1 MLVGPTVH
9 PPLIDVLLQFRFHRI
24 ALTADVSK
32 MYRAVELTQSD
43 RDLHRFVWRSTP
55 TDNLTDYRMTR
66 VTFGVSASSF
76 AANMSVKQNALN
88 HATEYPQ
95 AARIVETSFYVDD
108 CLSGADSA
116 EEAIILQRQLH
127 NLFTKGG
134 FLLRKWDSNDATV
147 LDSISSELRDSQ
159 SSHLLPTD
167 DEYKKTLGIEWNASK
182 DHFRLTV
189 ADQPPIETLT
199 KRGLASDVAKT

>member
-1 MLVGPTVH
+1 MHAVH
-9 PPLIDVLLQFRFHRI
+9 KEHSTTTKIRAVFDASAKSSTGVVSWTNCTSTIDRCVTSI
-24 ALTADVSK
+24 ALTSK

-95 AARIVETSFYVDD
+95 AARIVETSFYVFL
-108 CLSGADSA
+108 CGRLS
-116 EEAIILQRQLH
+116 
-127 NLFTKGG
+127 
-134 FLLRKWDSNDATV
+134 
-147 LDSISSELRDSQ
+147 
-159 SSHLLPTD
+159 
-167 DEYKKTLGIEWNASK
+167 
-182 DHFRLTV
+182 
-189 ADQPPIETLT
+189 
-199 KRGLASDVAKT
+199 